1 LALPF
6 SMSPL
11 LISTWDDISPAAVVK
26 VEEAENPKEENQ
38 PPREPPVEAR
48 RARRGLTVVE
58 IVLPV
63 V

>member
-1 LALPF
+1 
-6 SMSPL
+6 MSPL
-11 LISTWDDISPAAVVK
+11 LISTWDDISPAAAVVK

-38 PPREPPVEAR
+38 PPREPLVEAR

-63 V
+63 VYVV